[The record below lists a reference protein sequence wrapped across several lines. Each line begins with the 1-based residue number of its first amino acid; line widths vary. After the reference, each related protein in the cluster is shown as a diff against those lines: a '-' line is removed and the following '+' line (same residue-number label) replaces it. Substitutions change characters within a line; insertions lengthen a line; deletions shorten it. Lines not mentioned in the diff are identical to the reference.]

1 MDLLILLCKLF
12 SQSLPTSSQRASCNS
27 LMIHSTV
34 RVAVYLTPLIILGTS
49 VHFLSKNSYEVDNVK
64 VFSQNAVLL
73 AYLHIQC
80 VHREHQS
87 LGSVCFRAS

>member
-27 LMIHSTV
+27 LMIRSTV
-34 RVAVYLTPLIILGTS
+34 RVAVYLTSLIILGTS
-49 VHFLSKNSYEVDNVK
+49 VHFLSKNSYEVDNMK

-73 AYLHIQC
+73 AYLHIQVC
-80 VHREHQS
+80 ASRAPV
-87 LGSVCFRAS
+87 LGFRVF